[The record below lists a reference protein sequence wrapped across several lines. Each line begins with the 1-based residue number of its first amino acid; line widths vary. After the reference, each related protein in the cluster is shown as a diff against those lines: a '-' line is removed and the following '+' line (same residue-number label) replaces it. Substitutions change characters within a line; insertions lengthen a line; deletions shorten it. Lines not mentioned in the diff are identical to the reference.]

1 MPKKPKLYVQPTSLT
16 MQLFFLPFAGA
27 NLNSYLPLT
36 TELRNDFDCQVIEL
50 PGHGSRFGEPLLET
64 VDSMVTFC
72 CNEIVRRRND
82 ESWGLFGHSLG
93 AVLAGFVCTSD
104 TLQNDQPDWLV
115 VTGRAAPGIDV
126 SKTIR
131 HLLPRYELI
140 HDLINLGGLQSELI
154 DHPELLDVV
163 EPILRADFRAI
174 ETFQFTTVPRF
185 KIPILVL
192 GGTTDIIQKEQLEA
206 WRSLTSAQSRVVM
219 IEGSHFFLFEHSAE
233 VVGLIQEMSN
243 ITT

>member
-1 MPKKPKLYVQPTSLT
+1 

-36 TELRNDFDCQVIEL
+36 RELRNDFDCQVIEL

-64 VDSMVTFC
+64 VESMVTFC

-82 ESWGLFGHSLG
+82 ESWALFGHSLG
-93 AVLAGFVCTSD
+93 AVLVGFVCASD
-104 TLQNDQPDWLV
+104 MLQNDQPDWMV

-126 SKTIR
+126 SQNIR
-131 HLLPRYELI
+131 HLLPRHELI
-140 HDLINLGGLQSELI
+140 QDLINLGGLQSELI

-174 ETFQFTTVPRF
+174 ETFQFTTVPKF
-185 KIPILVL
+185 KIPMLVL
-192 GGTTDIIQKEQLEA
+192 GGTTDIIQEEQLEA
-206 WRSLTSAQSRVVM
+206 WRWLTTAQSKVVM
-219 IEGSHFFLFEHSAE
+219 IDGGHFFLFEQPAE
-233 VVGLIQEMSN
+233 VVGLILEMGN
-243 ITT
+243 ITL

>member
-1 MPKKPKLYVQPTSLT
+1 

-36 TELRNDFDCQVIEL
+36 RELRNDFDCQVIEL

-64 VDSMVTFC
+64 VESMVTFC

-82 ESWGLFGHSLG
+82 ESWALFGHSLG
-93 AVLAGFVCTSD
+93 AVLVGFVCASD
-104 TLQNDQPDWLV
+104 MLQNDQPDWMV

-126 SKTIR
+126 SQNIR
-131 HLLPRYELI
+131 HLLPRHELI
-140 HDLINLGGLQSELI
+140 QDLINLGGLQSELI

-174 ETFQFTTVPRF
+174 ETFQFTTVPKF
-185 KIPILVL
+185 KIPMLVL
-192 GGTTDIIQKEQLEA
+192 GGTTDIIQEEQLEA
-206 WRSLTSAQSRVVM
+206 WRWLTTAQSKVVM
-219 IEGSHFFLFEHSAE
+219 IDGGHFFLFEQPAE
-233 VVGLIQEMSN
+233 VVGLILEMGN
-243 ITT
+243 ITV